1 MKKYQNLS
9 IKNWA
14 AEDRP
19 REKLLQKGIYSLS
32 DTELLAI
39 LISTGTKNLSAVDLA
54 KLVMTNANNNLH
66 ALGKKTINDLKKIN
80 GIGEAKAITI
90 IAALELGKR
99 RKNTDLKH
107 VKIQDSKTA
116 AEIIQPILG
125 DLPHEEFWAL
135 YLSRSNQIIDK
146 VRISTGGTAG
156 TVIDNKIILKQGI
169 EKLANG
175 IILAHN
181 HPSGNTQPSQNDE
194 RITKKIKAA
203 GELVDITILDH
214 IIIGDKNYYSFADNG
229 IL

>member
-1 MKKYQNLS
+1 MNEYQSLS

-54 KLVMTNANNNLH
+54 KLVMTEANNNLH

-99 RKNTDLKH
+99 RKNADLKH
-107 VKIQDSKTA
+107 IKIQDSKTA
-116 AEIIQPILG
+116 ADIIQPILG

-146 VRISTGGTAG
+146 VRISIGGTAG
-156 TVIDNKIILKQGI
+156 TVIDNKIILKLGI
-169 EKLANG
+169 EKLASG

-181 HPSGNTQPSQNDE
+181 HPSGNIKPSHNDE
-194 RITKKIKAA
+194 KITQKIKNA
-203 GELVDITILDH
+203 GELVDIKILDH
-214 IIIGDKNYYSFADNG
+214 IIIGDKKYYSFADNG
-229 IL
+229 ML